1 MKEVDICSLLKCSP
15 AVSAAERAEI
25 APWDLPTMTAET

>member
-1 MKEVDICSLLKCSP
+1 MKVDIYSLLKCSP
-15 AVSAAERAEI
+15 DVNAAERAEI